1 MNTLL
6 MRRSGGSTFLAPQ
19 SVNFVAATGTSYTPS
34 GTTINAP
41 AAPAGVVS
49 GDGLFAIVMS
59 RSALTPPAGWSLV
72 KSQSNTGAST
82 QTVSI
87 FKRDTAAP
95 ADSGASFTWTQ
106 AASGRMG
113 LGYLLARSTSG
124 ALGVLGTDSASNTGT
139 AAATQSVT
147 LPVMTASGN
156 GELFLLAAASELG
169 SDAGTDTWVASSG
182 ATIRTTAAQAGNRL
196 CAETQARDLGQ
207 SNSTPM
213 TITFGAASA
222 SVFESVGCRIGPV

>member
-1 MNTLL
+1 MNPVL
-6 MRRSGGSTFLAPQ
+6 MRRAGGSTFLAPQ
-19 SVNFVAATGTSYTPS
+19 SVSFVGATGTSYVSS

-59 RSALTPPAGWSLV
+59 RSALTPPAGWTLV
-72 KSQSNTGAST
+72 KSQSNTGTNT

-87 FKRDTAAP
+87 FKRDAAAP

-113 LGYLLARSTSG
+113 LAYILARSTSG
-124 ALGVLGTDSASNTGT
+124 ALGVLGTDSASNTG
-139 AAATQSVT
+139 AAATTQSAT
-147 LPVMTASGN
+147 LPVMTASVN
-156 GELFLLAAASELG
+156 GELFLLAAGSELG
-169 SDAGTDTWVASSG
+169 TDAGTDTWTPSSG

-196 CAETQARDLGQ
+196 CAETQARDSGQ

-213 TITFGAASA
+213 SITFSSSISSA
-222 SVFESVGCRIGPV
+222 FESVGCRIGPA